1 MSKKKLFFNYFKHVP
16 DDLVITST
24 PGIIISA
31 AGTILLLVLFV
42 FQLKDYLA
50 IGSETTLVVDELIDD
65 TLRVNFNVTLH
76 EVPCEYLSVDVS
88 DLTGIVRHNISKD
101 ILKWRL
107 NSNQAVL
114 GDSMA
119 VAIKEAKADSSTQ
132 HENHDVFFDDEDAP
146 EPADTKLS
154 EHLGAHNFKDFLGQH
169 ELTLVNFF
177 APWCVWCRRLEP
189 VYLEA
194 ANSVPSLHFHGHARL
209 AQVDCV
215 EHQQFC
221 AKNMIRA
228 YPTLRMYKD
237 GNDVEFEA
245 FSGSRTAKDILG
257 FVQTQMDTYKKSH
270 HVIRKDHS
278 ARFTVSHG
286 ALTAGNDLYRAKMH
300 VNEAA
305 TYCGNNEQCAGFTWA
320 SDPKAKDKEKQA
332 EGDGDADKPLIYFK
346 GPLALETLKA
356 SINGDQGWSSYLK
369 LVNATVPDSAAGSL
383 AHGPE
388 GCRVAGHLTV
398 RKVPGTLKLVLHS
411 AEHDHED
418 HLINSTHG
426 VAEFWFG
433 EPLSRLQQ
441 SRLTAADRAELAS
454 LTSHRIEGMTFP
466 ALHAGHSHVHYLKVV
481 TRVQKHVSD
490 PHDTISYKYTVHSN
504 KFAAP
509 EAEYPSIA
517 FQYDLSPISI
527 VVQQTR
533 MPAYKFLTSSCAI
546 IGGVFTVIG
555 LVEGI
560 IHHVSSSL
568 LKKQI

>member
-1 MSKKKLFFNYFKHVP
+1 MPTTRKLFFNYFKHVP
-16 DDLVITST
+16 EDLVISST
-24 PGIIISA
+24 PGVVMSA
-31 AGTILLLVLFV
+31 AGTVLLLVLFT
-42 FQLKDYLA
+42 FQLKDYLS
-50 IGSETTLVVDELIDD
+50 IGSTTTLVVDELVDE

-88 DLTGIVRHNISKD
+88 DLTGVMRHNISKD

-107 NSNQAVL
+107 NHRQTVL

-119 VAIKEAKADSSTQ
+119 VAVKEAKVDDNSR
-132 HENHDVFFDDEDAP
+132 HENHDVFFDDEDEP
-146 EPADTKLS
+146 EPADSKLS
-154 EHLGAHNFKDFLGQH
+154 ERLGPHNFKEFLSQH

-228 YPTLRMYKD
+228 YPTLRMFKD
-237 GNDVEFEA
+237 GNDVDFEA
-245 FSGSRTAKDILG
+245 FSGSRTVHDLLE
-257 FVQTQMDTYKKSH
+257 FVQKQMDAYKKSH
-270 HVIRKDHS
+270 HVIRKDLA
-278 ARFTVSHG
+278 ARFSVSHG

-305 TYCGNNEQCAGFTWA
+305 TYCGSNEQCAGFTWA
-320 SDPKAKDKEKQA
+320 SNDKDKTA
-332 EGDGDADKPLIYFK
+332 EDGDKHLIYFK
-346 GPLALETLKA
+346 GPLELDALKS
-356 SINGDQGWSSYLK
+356 SINGDQAWSSYLK
-369 LVNATVPDSAAGSL
+369 LSNATTPTSAAGSL
-383 AHGPE
+383 VHGPE
-388 GCRVAGHLTV
+388 GCRIAGHLSV
-398 RKVPGTLKLVLHS
+398 KKVPGTLKLVLHS
-411 AEHDHED
+411 TEHDHED
-418 HLINSTHG
+418 HLINSTHL
-426 VAEFWFG
+426 VDSLWFG
-433 EPLSRLQQ
+433 EPLSRWQQ
-441 SRLTAADRAELAS
+441 SRLSAADRAELS
-454 LTSHRIEGMTFP
+454 STTSHSVEGIVFP
-466 ALHAGHSHVHYLKVV
+466 SLHAGHSHVHYLKVV
-481 TRVQKHVSD
+481 TRVQKHVYD
-490 PHDTISYKYTVHSN
+490 PHDTIAYKYTVHSN

-509 EAEYPSIA
+509 QDEYPFIA

-533 MPAYKFLTSSCAI
+533 MPAYQFITSSCAI

-555 LVEGI
+555 LVEAI
-560 IHHVSSSL
+560 IHHVGSQF